1 VRSAYIPRA
10 GLAALA
16 LCLYAHAASS
26 EVVVIV
32 SSKNPLTVLSVDQV
46 SDIFLGKT
54 GNFPDGTAAVPVD
67 QSETS
72 PLRQEFY
79 VKATGK
85 TAQLLK
91 AHWSKMIFTG
101 RGEPPR
107 EVTDSAAIRKMVAE
121 NPHFI
126 GYVDKSAVDAS
137 VKVVLTVR

>member
-1 VRSAYIPRA
+1 MRLLLVRLCAA
-10 GLAALA
+10 AALM
-16 LCLYAHAASS
+16 CMSAHGASP

-32 SSKNPLTVLSVDQV
+32 SNKNPLTVLSVEQV

-54 GNFPDGTAAVPVD
+54 ANFPDGTAAVPID
-67 QSETS
+67 QSENS

-91 AHWSKMIFTG
+91 AYWSKMIFTG

-107 EVTDSAAIRKMVAE
+107 EVPDSATIRKLVAD
-121 NPHFI
+121 NPNYI
-126 GYVDKSAVDAS
+126 GYVDRNAVDAS
-137 VKVVLTVR
+137 VKVVLTVK